1 MSLPARERELFA
13 PVDAD
18 IAAAGSRAAK
28 LAALARHVRVCE
40 LCPLSRSR
48 RHAVPGEGSAL
59 ARLMIVG
66 EGPGASEDD
75 TGRPFAGRSGAQLD
89 RMLAEAG
96 ILRRSTFITNI
107 VKCRAADEAGG
118 RWHNRSPWAAEVK
131 ACRPYLAR
139 QIAILR
145 PRVILCLGAQAGR
158 SIIGPGFG
166 IGSGRGRWF
175 AGPSQSDVIATYH
188 PAYIQRGGPGVS
200 GKRLERL
207 ARADLESVSRRLKAR
222 KTT

>member
-1 MSLPARERELFA
+1 MSLPAREPELFA

-28 LAALARHVRVCE
+28 LAALAGHVRVCE

-48 RHAVPGEGSAL
+48 RHAVPGEGSSL

-75 TGRPFAGRSGAQLD
+75 SGRPFAGRSGAQLD

-96 ILRRSTFITNI
+96 ILRHSTFITNV
-107 VKCRAADEAGG
+107 VKCRAADEANG
-118 RWHNRSPWAAEVK
+118 RWQNRPPRAGEVR

-145 PRVILCLGAQAGR
+145 PLVILCLGTQAGR
-158 SIIGPGFG
+158 GVIGHGFR

-175 AGPSQSDVIATYH
+175 AGPSQADVIATYH
-188 PAYIQRGGPGVS
+188 PAYIQRGGPGAA
-200 GKRLERL
+200 GKHLEWL
-207 ARADLESVSRRLKAR
+207 ARADLKSVSRRLKAK
-222 KTT
+222 KT